1 MGARCAILSPTREL
15 ALQTAKSCKELA
27 KNTDL
32 KIGII
37 VGGASLEGQFE
48 VLAQNPDIIIATP
61 GRFLH
66 HIVRKYKTIYREKP
80 NIV

>member
-1 MGARCAILSPTREL
+1 MSHSIVVGTRCVILSPTREL
-15 ALQTAKSCKELA
+15 ALQTAKFCRELA

-32 KIGII
+32 RVAII

-48 VLAQNPDIIIATP
+48 VLAQNPDIIIACI

-66 HIVRKYKTIYREKP
+66 HLVGILVIA
-80 NIV
+80 